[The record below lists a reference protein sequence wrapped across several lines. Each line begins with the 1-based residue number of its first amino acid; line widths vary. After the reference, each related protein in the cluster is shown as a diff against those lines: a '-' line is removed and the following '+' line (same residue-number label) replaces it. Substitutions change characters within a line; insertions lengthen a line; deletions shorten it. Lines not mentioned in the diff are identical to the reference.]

1 MSWYKKW
8 FNSPLYEKLY
18 ANRNEEEAAKL
29 ADLIE
34 TIIPKSN
41 YPEILDLGCGRG
53 RHSITFAKR
62 GYSIT
67 GIDLSEKAI
76 ETAIERA
83 SNEKLENTH
92 FEVRDMRDP
101 LDTKFDAIVNL
112 FTTFGYFLDDDENRN
127 VLKSASDMLRKEGV
141 FILDYLNA
149 VKVKNEINPT
159 ETGKIEDVDY
169 SIKRKITDGMVFK
182 SITFS
187 HSSFKEPATFSER
200 VKLYELPWFEENLA
214 DTGFK
219 IENVFGD
226 YLGNTFDETK
236 SPRLLIISKKR

>member
-18 ANRNEEEAAKL
+18 ANRNEEEATFL
-29 ADLIE
+29 ADFIE
-34 TIIPKSN
+34 KIIPKSK

-62 GYSIT
+62 RYNVT

-76 ETAIERA
+76 ETAITKSDSER
-83 SNEKLENTH
+83 LDNTH
-92 FEVRDMRDP
+92 FEIRDMRDP
-101 LDTKFDAIVNL
+101 IDKKFDAIVNL

-127 VLKSASDMLRKEGV
+127 VLKSASEMLRKDGI

-149 VKVKNEINPT
+149 VKVKKEINPT
-159 ETGKIEDVDY
+159 ETGKIDDMDY
-169 SIKRKITDGMVFK
+169 TIKRKIADGMVFK

-187 HSSFKEPATFSER
+187 HSSYSEPVTFSER
-200 VKLYELPWFEENLA
+200 VKLYELHWFEENLA
-214 DTGFK
+214 TTGFE
-219 IENVFGD
+219 ITDVFGD
-226 YLGNTFDETK
+226 YRGNSFDETE

>member
-18 ANRNEEEAAKL
+18 ANRNEKEATLL
-29 ADLIE
+29 ADFIE
-34 TIIPKSN
+34 KLIPKSK

-62 GYSIT
+62 GYNVT
-67 GIDLSEKAI
+67 GIDLSEQAIATAKQKALD
-76 ETAIERA
+76 
-83 SNEKLENTH
+83 NGLDNTH

-101 LDTKFDAIVNL
+101 LNEKFDGIVNL

-127 VLKSASDMLRKEGV
+127 VLKSAFHMLRKNGI

-149 VKVKNEINPT
+149 VKVKKEINPI
-159 ETGKIEDVDY
+159 ETGKIDEMDY
-169 SIKRKITDGMVFK
+169 TIKRKIEDGMVFK

-187 HSSFKEPATFSER
+187 DSSLSDPITFSER
-200 VKLYELPWFEENLA
+200 VKLHELPWFEENLA
-214 DTGFK
+214 AAGFE
-219 IENVFGD
+219 ITDVYGD
-226 YLGNTFDETK
+226 YLGNSFDETE